1 MILVFY
7 RAGFTLQEA
16 LECAYIDDIDEIF
29 VEPPDSNILTDED
42 SAEEDEGGT
51 LDNLSGRQLR
61 SKVELKLTNN
71 SRIIVNDVMNIL
83 SISLENA
90 PLLL

>member
-1 MILVFY
+1 M
-7 RAGFTLQEA
+7 QEA
-16 LECAYIDDIDEIF
+16 LEYAYIDDIDEIF